1 MLPVHGV
8 KFLFFS
14 RNIDQKKQLAEVK
27 VAEAEAG

>member
-8 KFLFFS
+8 KFNFFQE
-14 RNIDQKKQLAEVK
+14 ILTTKKQLAEVE